1 MSEREQVPAPGTDDW
16 REQTTPG
23 IQPVR
28 GPWTDGAPGGSGHF
42 PGPPSPSGHGTTS
55 APELSTPPPRVRRPD
70 GVASVL
76 LLLAGMAA
84 GISLLLRWLPGSDLT
99 GYDLVRRG
107 LDDLAEGGVAELLG
121 TGFWQPMAVVLGGAA
136 LFLLAL
142 LVVLP
147 ARSHRFLGGLALGIA
162 LVAGAGVLVPLAAVG
177 WDPDTI
183 DTGFWFAVAVPVL
196 GLLGALKALV
206 TSPRWA

>member
-1 MSEREQVPAPGTDDW
+1 MSEREQIPAPGTDDW

-23 IQPVR
+23 MQPVR
-28 GPWTDGAPGGSGHF
+28 GPWTDGASGGSGHF
-42 PGPPSPSGHGTTS
+42 PGPPPPGYGAPS
-55 APELSTPPPRVRRPD
+55 APEHWTPPPRVRRPD

-84 GISLLLRWLPGSDLT
+84 GISLVLRWLPGSDLT

-107 LDDLAEGGVAELLG
+107 FDDLAEGGAAELLG
-121 TGFWQPMAVVLGGAA
+121 NGFWQPMAVVLGGAA
-136 LFLLAL
+136 LFLLGL

-147 ARSHRFLGGLALGIA
+147 ARSHRFLGALALVVA

-196 GLLGALKALV
+196 GLLGAVKALF
-206 TSPRWA
+206 TSPRRR